1 MFGRPLSTLL
11 GSPKDIEVIYK
22 EFKRLCFLKRKE
34 AFHKLNKKHHAK
46 YSPELQL
53 GQLVRVK
60 APTDK
65 GNGGIVKSK
74 DNLPPQSYWGTVG

>member
-34 AFHKLNKKHHAK
+34 AFHKLNKKNTM
-46 YSPELQL
+46 LNT
-53 GQLVRVK
+53 R
-60 APTDK
+60 
-65 GNGGIVKSK
+65 
-74 DNLPPQSYWGTVG
+74 QSYSLASWCGSKRLLIKEVEV